1 MLASTVRPPTAMP
14 TPVLDRCS
22 RAYGDVF
29 TMRLPFGMNLVHIA
43 RLELVKAVFGGDSD
57 VLRAGEANATI
68 LSPLKSGS
76 GSVRCRS
83 CARTGRSTGRCRRGA
98 DRPSTLAAA

>member
-43 RLELVKAVFGGDSD
+43 RLELVKAVFGGDYE
-57 VLRAGEANATI
+57 RY
-68 LSPLKSGS
+68 
-76 GSVRCRS
+76 
-83 CARTGRSTGRCRRGA
+83 RTE
-98 DRPSTLAAA
+98 LAAAREH